1 MDRDTVFGCRAGR
14 RVYELHAP
22 TGATY
27 VMQSWSQQIDPT
39 RTEQELRAL
48 GSRLTLP
55 TGWSYTTRTLTASLR
70 IVTTN
75 TPALVLQDKLGNS
88 YSLETEGG

>member
-1 MDRDTVFGCRAGR
+1 
-14 RVYELHAP
+14 
-22 TGATY
+22 
-27 VMQSWSQQIDPT
+27 MQSWSQQIDPT